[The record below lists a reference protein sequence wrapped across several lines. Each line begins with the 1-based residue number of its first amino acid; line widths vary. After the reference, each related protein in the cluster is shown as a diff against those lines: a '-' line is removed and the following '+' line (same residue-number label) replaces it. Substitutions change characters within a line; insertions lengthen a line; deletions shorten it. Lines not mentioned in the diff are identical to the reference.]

1 MDVCHVSH
9 SLVLL
14 VALLSDDFILHFDNS
29 IPVETVLLY
38 DFFSYLKSSMQ
49 LFSALAPSMLTRLV
63 ALKREVQ
70 AEDMVAMDAARR
82 RLMER
87 QIGEREAELQR
98 LDDELER
105 KVPC

>member
-1 MDVCHVSH
+1 
-9 SLVLL
+9 
-14 VALLSDDFILHFDNS
+14 
-29 IPVETVLLY
+29 
-38 DFFSYLKSSMQ
+38 MQ